1 MACYHFTIKA
11 DKKPDGTKVA
21 ASTHVDYIAREGK
34 YKDYDKTVQ
43 IENVIPDNRIFSDI
57 PIEEAPDRTCLL
69 YRSPFGNIYYSK
81 NGVHVSDNTSVETV
95 AIALG
100 VTEKIYGGKV
110 SLSGTALFQAQV
122 LVAANEMNLP
132 LHFADT
138 HLEEK
143 YKQMQEVKID
153 GRREFERNGGKIRK
167 SKTVFKPHLKQRT
180 FKDVTQKGFSLP
192 NLSERPMV
200 STRKGTDMLLSDHD
214 DANLLRQRTKLPS
227 DVRWDVSGGRRKN
240 VNTVRNAIMKNLQNH
255 LDSVKAA
262 SHVQYIN
269 REAAFKQ
276 RGGCV
281 YQNNHLPKWANGS
294 AKKFFSA
301 ADRYEGTGN
310 VRYKEIEFM
319 LPNELSLD
327 SHKEIIEQFLDNHLK
342 DFYYHYAVHNK
353 IGVMS
358 NGEHHPHVHI
368 MFSERKI
375 DDAELEKER
384 PASRFFAY
392 PTRNPKSLS
401 DKRKGGALKD
411 RKWEDK
417 NRSKYL
423 FYMRE
428 DFAKIQNSILEKYNV
443 PSQVDHRSLE
453 VQRNEALT
461 NGNLRLAQ
469 LLDRMP
475 EEYIGPENAL
485 KNNSNKVTNLK
496 KYRAY
501 KEEHRKLL
509 YAAEI
514 MENSIDEDISNSTVN
529 STTEK
534 IKELAHHEIYKSDS
548 HRNMDILHSL
558 KENMIKSL
566 REVNT
571 LNRTVIWNKDA
582 IDMAKLKF
590 MTLEEREL
598 WQELKTLQEQRS
610 HWKSFQNS
618 FKKPSEHRQ
627 EAIAA
632 YTELAPELSNQIEDL
647 NLKIQILALKVK
659 PISERLSAPLIQ
671 KKIQQETAKILW
683 EDKSTKARLKEATEN
698 LKIATNALETE
709 IKAQMKN
716 TSSDERIYS
725 IEQVAELL
733 VKTQDE
739 LTSDYEKNISSLQK
753 LETRV
758 ISYER
763 AIAMAKDVY
772 VKGDFKKLRENFR
785 KLKKKEKS
793 LSNDKAQYTKVA
805 LEFSKLEKPS
815 FFHSKEVKLTY
826 ENKKDE
832 LQQLATKLSLQEK
845 SIAIEKTTLAQEQKR
860 LNNLCVTSIGK
871 GKIEEIAM
879 GILRKNQPIKEKYE
893 SVLKKTDEL
902 STSLQHT
909 KKQIKG
915 VKDYS
920 HFSKNNTKYKV
931 ISPNEQSSGGSVKA
945 PDAAT
950 IANAILGDSKAT
962 QLVAR
967 SKGNDEMEKNWSMMT
982 EIEKDEKIN
991 SIENLDRY

>member
-1 MACYHFTIKA
+1 MACYHFTIKT

-34 YKDYDKTVQ
+34 YKDYEYPEQ
-43 IENVIPDNRIFSDI
+43 IENVIPDNRISSDA
-57 PIEEAPDRTCLL
+57 PIEEAPELTRLL
-69 YRSPFGNIYYSK
+69 YRSPFGNIYYSN
-81 NGVHVSDNTSVETV
+81 NGVLVSNNASVETV

-100 VTEKIYGGKV
+100 VTEKLYGGKV
-110 SLSGTALFQAQV
+110 SLSGSELFQAQV
-122 LVAANEMNLP
+122 LVAANELDLP
-132 LHFADT
+132 LHFAST
-138 HLEEK
+138 NLEEK
-143 YKQMQEVKID
+143 YRQMQEEKINV
-153 GRREFERNGGKIRK
+153 RREFEQNGGTVRK
-167 SKTVFKPHLKQRT
+167 SKRVFKPNLKQRT
-180 FKDVTQKGFSLP
+180 FKDVTQKGFGMP
-192 NLSERPMV
+192 ILSERSMV
-200 STRKGTDMLLSDHD
+200 STRKGTDLLLSDHD
-214 DANLLRQRTKLPS
+214 DANLLRQRTKLPN
-227 DVRWDVSGGRRKN
+227 DVRWDVSGLRLKN
-240 VNTVRNAIMKNLQNH
+240 VNGVRNAIMKNLQNH

-375 DDAELEKER
+375 DDAEIEKER
-384 PASRFFAY
+384 PANRFFAY
-392 PTRNPKSLS
+392 PTRNPKSLA

-417 NRSKYL
+417 NRGKYL
-423 FYMRE
+423 SYMRE
-428 DFAKIQNSILEKYNV
+428 DFAKIQNTILEKYHV
-443 PSQVDHRSLE
+443 PAQVDHRSLE
-453 VQRNEALT
+453 VQRNEALA

-485 KNNSNKVTNLK
+485 KNNSHKVNNLK

-501 KEEHRKLL
+501 KEEHRRLL
-509 YAAEI
+509 YAADI
-514 MENSIDEDISNSTVN
+514 MENSIDEDISNSMV
-529 STTEK
+529 SRSTEK
-534 IKELAHHEIYKSDS
+534 IKELAHHENHKNVT
-548 HRNMDILHSL
+548 HENLATLHSL
-558 KENMIKSL
+558 KETMLKSL
-566 REVNT
+566 REVNA

-590 MTLEEREL
+590 MTLEEREF
-598 WQELKTLQEQRS
+598 WQELKNLQEQRS
-610 HWKSFQNS
+610 HWKTFQNS
-618 FKKPSEHRQ
+618 FRKPAEHRQ

-632 YTELAPELSNQIEDL
+632 YTELLPELSKQIK
-647 NLKIQILALKVK
+647 NLDIKIQKLALNVQ
-659 PISERLSAPLIQ
+659 PISERLSAPLLQ

-698 LKIATNALETE
+698 LKTATDALDVE
-709 IKAQMKN
+709 IKIQLKN
-716 TSSDERIYS
+716 RSSDERIYS
-725 IEQVAELL
+725 IEQVEKLL
-733 VKTQDE
+733 MKTQDE
-739 LTSDYEKNISSLQK
+739 LTVDYEKDISSLQK

-758 ISYER
+758 ISYDR

-772 VKGDFKKLRENFR
+772 VKGAFKKLRENTR
-785 KLKKKEKS
+785 ALNKKEKS
-793 LSNDKAQYTKVA
+793 FSNKKVQYEKKA
-805 LEFSKLEKPS
+805 LDFSKQDKPG
-815 FFHSKEVKLTY
+815 FWKNKELQLTY
-826 ENKKDE
+826 ENQKED
-832 LQQLATKLSLQEK
+832 LQQLYSQLSIQEK
-845 SIAIEKTTLAQEQKR
+845 SIQAEKNELAQEQKR
-860 LNNLCVTSIGK
+860 LNSLCNTTEGK
-871 GKIEEIAM
+871 AKIENIAM
-879 GILRKNQPIKEKYE
+879 GILRKNQPIKEQYE
-893 SVLKKTDEL
+893 ILLKKTDSVSE
-902 STSLQHT
+902 SLQHT
-909 KKQIKG
+909 KKQIKA
-915 VKDYS
+915 VKDYAHS
-920 HFSKNNTKYKV
+920 DKNNTKYKV
-931 ISPNEQSSGGSVKA
+931 VSPREQSSGGAVKA

-967 SKGNDEMEKNWSMMT
+967 SKGNDEMEKTWSMMT
-982 EIEKDEKIN
+982 ETEKDEKLN